1 MSSLIKKYLWI
12 LTLLAVL
19 VISYLLAKITSLFIA
34 SQFPDVMIAPRL
46 PKEAQKASVDE
57 EEHSIDLSVIL
68 KRNFFDAQETQF
80 ASDEDESPQTD
91 ATGTVATA
99 TAGQSP
105 EKIPPEN
112 QTAVKTSLNITLIS
126 TVAVGD
132 GRNPMSSCVIRSG
145 RDQDVYRVAADP
157 SFAPSTKIV
166 RIQPKRVE
174 FLNKNRLEYVELID
188 FAKGMAAYSQPE
200 PPEFGK
206 PARSKTVEAEPA
218 TDIQREGNSFQ
229 IPRAEVDKALSNLS
243 RLYTDIRAVPYFKD
257 GKANGFKLLNV
268 KQGSLFEKL
277 GLRRGDILKSINGT
291 VLDIA
296 TGMQLFNNLKNE
308 THFTMDV
315 ERRGAEQT
323 FNYDII

>member
-1 MSSLIKKYLWI
+1 MSSFVKKYLWI
-12 LTLLAVL
+12 VTLLAVL

-34 SQFPDVMIAPRL
+34 SQFPDVMIAVKL
-46 PKEAQKASVDE
+46 PKSAEQASADQEGRAVD
-57 EEHSIDLSVIL
+57 IAVIL

-80 ASDEDESPQTD
+80 ASDEDVKAEGEETTTAPD
-91 ATGTVATA
+91 GTEQANV
-99 TAGQSP
+99 
-105 EKIPPEN
+105 PPEN
-112 QTAVKTSLNITLIS
+112 QTAVKTSLDITLIS
-126 TVAVGD
+126 TVAAGD
-132 GRNPMSSCVIRSG
+132 GRNTMSSCVIRSG
-145 RDQDVYRVAADP
+145 REQDVYRVAADP
-157 SFAPSTKIV
+157 SFSPGTKIV
-166 RIQPKRVE
+166 RILPKRVE

-200 PPEFGK
+200 PLEFGK
-206 PARSKTVEAEPA
+206 PVRTKALEEELAA
-218 TDIQREGNSFQ
+218 DIQREGNTFQ
-229 IPRAEVDKALSNLS
+229 IPRVEVDKALANLG

-308 THFTMDV
+308 TRFTLDV

-323 FNYDII
+323 FSYDII